1 VEEINKFSKLYN
13 LLQYTKNLIMARVH
27 SIIKISGKVDDKVH
41 VNSKHGDLLRNAPKK
56 GTKKNEAALV
66 QQYNRTGML
75 NNLAADLNRI
85 IGAYSGML
93 KPSGFYQALQKRF
106 RKEPLNN
113 RFLLLKR
120 LEGMEVN
127 ATYPL
132 NKLGR
137 ADANVEAVKK
147 EIIVRLNVNL
157 CPSKYCGHHKVNCY
171 SYEVS
176 LLCWNKRDG
185 LATHARQY
193 SEWIYLKDGL
203 PEFEFLF
210 DRPTGTVHWL
220 LCLKQQL
227 GCNEEAIETVRAEG
241 MQIVAAGS
249 FDKKDM
255 EILTKRKEEEKAQAE
270 KERGKNDKEQI
281 KRVKAKKVK

>member
-1 VEEINKFSKLYN
+1 
-13 LLQYTKNLIMARVH
+13 MARVH
-27 SIIKISGKVDDKVH
+27 SIIQISGKVDDHVH
-41 VNSKHGDLLRNAPKK
+41 VNSKHGHLVRKAPKK
-56 GTKKNEAALV
+56 SARKKEETALV

-85 IGAYSGML
+85 IGAYSGTL

-106 RKEPLNN
+106 RQEPLNN

-132 NKLGR
+132 SKLGR
-137 ADANVEAVKK
+137 ADANVEAMKK
-147 EIIVRLNVNL
+147 EIIVKLNVTL
-157 CPSKYCGHHKVNCY
+157 RPSKYCGHYRANCY

-176 LLCWNKRDG
+176 LLCWNKSDR

-193 SEWIYLKDGL
+193 SEWIFLKDGL

-210 DRPTGTVHWL
+210 ARPVGTVHWL

-227 GCNEEAIETVRAEG
+227 GHNEKAIESFRGEG

-249 FDKKDM
+249 FNKEDM
-255 EILTKRKEEEKAQAE
+255 AILTKRKE
-270 KERGKNDKEQI
+270 
-281 KRVKAKKVK
+281 

>member
-1 VEEINKFSKLYN
+1 
-13 LLQYTKNLIMARVH
+13 MARVN
-27 SIIKISGKVDDKVH
+27 SILKISGKVDDKVH
-41 VNSKHGDLLRNAPKK
+41 VNSKHGELLRNAPQKGSKK
-56 GTKKNEAALV
+56 KEPALK
-66 QQYNRTGML
+66 QQYKRTGML

-85 IGAYSGML
+85 IGAYSGTL
-93 KPSGFYQALQKRF
+93 KPSTFYQALQKRF

-113 RFLLLKR
+113 RFLLLKQ

-127 ATYPL
+127 STYPL

-137 ADANVEAVKK
+137 ANATVNAVKK
-147 EIIVRLNVNL
+147 EIIVRLDVNL
-157 CPSKYCGHHKVNCY
+157 RPSQYCGNYKINCY
-171 SYEVS
+171 AYEVS
-176 LLCWNKRDG
+176 LLCWNKSEG
-185 LATHARQY
+185 FATHARQY
-193 SEWIYLKDGL
+193 SEWIYLKEGL

-210 DRPTGTVHWL
+210 ARPAGTVHWL

-227 GCNEEAIETVRAEG
+227 GRNEKAIESFRAEG

-255 EILTKRKEEEKAQAE
+255 AILTKRKEEEKAQAE
-270 KERGKNDKEQI
+270 KERGKNGSEQI

>member
-1 VEEINKFSKLYN
+1 
-13 LLQYTKNLIMARVH
+13 MARVH
-27 SIIKISGKVDDKVH
+27 SIIQISGKVDDHVH
-41 VNSKHGDLLRNAPKK
+41 VNSKHGHLVRKAPKK
-56 GTKKNEAALV
+56 SARKKEETALV

-85 IGAYSGML
+85 IGAYSDTL

-127 ATYPL
+127 PTYPL
-132 NKLGR
+132 NNLGG
-137 ADANVEAVKK
+137 ADASVDAVKK
-147 EIIVRLNVNL
+147 EIIVRLDVNL
-157 CPSKYCGHHKVNCY
+157 RPSQYCGRYKANCY
-171 SYEVS
+171 AYEVS
-176 LLCWNKRDG
+176 LLCWNKNDG

-203 PEFEFLF
+203 PEFEFPF
-210 DRPTGTVHWL
+210 ARPAGTVHWL

-227 GCNEEAIETVRAEG
+227 GRNEEAIEIFRGKG

-255 EILTKRKEEEKAQAE
+255 AILIERKEQEMAQAA
-270 KERGKNDKEQI
+270 KELAKNGTEQI
-281 KRVKAKKVK
+281 IRVKAKTVK

>member
-1 VEEINKFSKLYN
+1 
-13 LLQYTKNLIMARVH
+13 MARVR
-27 SIIKISGKVDDKVH
+27 SILKISEKVDDKVH
-41 VNSKHGDLLRNAPKK
+41 VNSKHGDLLRDAPKK
-56 GTKKNEAALV
+56 GTKKKEAALT
-66 QQYNRTGML
+66 QQYKRTGML

-85 IGAYSGML
+85 IGAYCGTL
-93 KPSGFYQALQKRF
+93 KPFGFYQALQKRF

-127 ATYPL
+127 STYPL

-137 ADANVEAVKK
+137 ADTSVEAVKK
-147 EIIVRLNVNL
+147 EIIVRLHVNL
-157 CPSKYCGHHKVNCY
+157 RPSKYCGRYKINCY
-171 SYEVS
+171 AYEVS
-176 LLCWNKRDG
+176 LLCWGKTDG

-210 DRPTGTVHWL
+210 ARPAGTVHWL

-227 GCNEEAIETVRAEG
+227 GRNEEMLETFRAEG

-249 FDKKDM
+249 FDKKDID
-255 EILTKRKEEEKAQAE
+255 ILAKRMEEEKAQAE
-270 KERGKNDKEQI
+270 KERGKNNKEQI
-281 KRVKAKKVK
+281 KRVKAKNVK